1 MQSSL
6 VLLLRRR
13 FLRLVTHG
21 FGEKIAGQGRPRKGL
36 RFTCYFVFHM
46 FSFSLMKQAY
56 LEIALVFTSNT
67 NALEPPKTP
76 DQPPHTAERIPSGVT
91 ECRKINKKGCAK
103 ETEG

>member
-1 MQSSL
+1 
-6 VLLLRRR
+6 
-13 FLRLVTHG
+13 
-21 FGEKIAGQGRPRKGL
+21 
-36 RFTCYFVFHM
+36 
-46 FSFSLMKQAY
+46 MKQAY
-56 LEIALVFTSNT
+56 LEIALVFTSNA